1 MVLFHFHFIYA
12 VSDHSPEMMELE
24 VEHEF
29 ELWCQGYK
37 D

>member
-1 MVLFHFHFIYA
+1 MDLFHFHFIYA
-12 VSDHSPEMMELE
+12 VSDHSLEMMALE
-24 VEHEF
+24 VEQEF